1 MVCII
6 LFADHPRRYLAG
18 KISVSSKSKFARSLH
33 RRHLRG
39 SSLNGCE
46 VPGSAGCSP
55 SLARAPRTTSLLSRL
70 MMWLP
75 PNVSLQAL
83 IAAIRRLLVGGG
95 WQHVNS
101 CAVLLLKLRPLL
113 FCALYAAG
121 HRWAA
126 WCVCI
131 ACDIA
136 AVKLVRFDQTG
147 IMNIGRF
154 VSDSPCSAAH
164 AHGME
169 DASAKAAV
177 QEAGSKWQWYLLR
190 NPFYNATVSRSRP
203 RSPCCALTHARRAP
217 GWEDGLCGGRGYG
230 RCCSHRSAG
239 RHGHGATRARGQVLF
254 PYQLFVTCRFGL
266 ASC

>member
-1 MVCII
+1 VVCVV
-6 LFADHPRRYLAG
+6 LFPDHPRRYLAG
-18 KISVSSKSKFARSLH
+18 KISVSSKSQFARSLH
-33 RRHLRG
+33 RRHFRG
-39 SSLNGCE
+39 SPLNGCE
-46 VPGSAGCSP
+46 VAGSAGCSP
-55 SLARAPRTTSLLSRL
+55 SLAQAPRMTSVLSRL

-75 PNVSLQAL
+75 PNISLQAL
-83 IAAIRRLLVGGG
+83 IAAIRRLLLGGG

-126 WCVCI
+126 WSVCI

-136 AVKLVRFDQTG
+136 AVKLVRFDHTLSS
-147 IMNIGRF
+147 MNISR
-154 VSDSPCSAAH
+154 SYSPCSAAH

-177 QEAGSKWQWYLLR
+177 QEASSKWQWYLLR

-203 RSPCCALTHARRAP
+203 RSPPIYKALAAH
-217 GWEDGLCGGRGYG
+217 
-230 RCCSHRSAG
+230 
-239 RHGHGATRARGQVLF
+239 
-254 PYQLFVTCRFGL
+254 
-266 ASC
+266 